1 MKTTFKDGYGTDV
14 TSLSAF
20 LRQMLSAWR
29 MCEVEDLKIL
39 VLSSHQQA
47 ASREREEKVKE
58 ETRRRNP

>member
-1 MKTTFKDGYGTDV
+1 
-14 TSLSAF
+14 
-20 LRQMLSAWR
+20 

-47 ASREREEKVKE
+47 ASREREEKVKK